1 MQITPN
7 ADTEMLRKS
16 IITLLNAAPHDASPA
31 LLNLLGQYWHKLE
44 VYFDTKMEPSKVG
57 RICEIEWNPPLL
69 EFRIERHPGAW
80 DRVQRW
86 IYDFNSNEA
95 RRVSEWTLPQN
106 PSYTKEQVRKDAKQI
121 VNAMLQ
127 GEPNPCIERKG
138 EYHRL
143 WMGRLPQT
151 KSVSNDLPL
160 RTARGR
166 QARLKVE
173 VARQMESHP
182 EFEGVPEEES
192 TGSLVYKRKIIS

>member
-1 MQITPN
+1 MQIRPN
-7 ADTEMLRKS
+7 ADTEILRER
-16 IITLLNAAPHDASPA
+16 IFALLNAAPHDASPE
-31 LLNLLGQYWHKLE
+31 LLNLLAQYWQKLE
-44 VYFDTKMEPSKVG
+44 VYFGTKMEPWKAG

-86 IYDFNSNEA
+86 RYDFNSNEA
-95 RRVSEWTLPQN
+95 RRVSEWTPPQN

-127 GEPNPCIERKG
+127 GEPHPCIERKG
-138 EYHRL
+138 EYHRI

-151 KSVSNDLPL
+151 KPVPNDLPQ
-160 RTARGR
+160 RTAKGR